1 MVGKTGAARLAMQ
14 SGVPVIPM
22 GQWGAHFILDTYS
35 HHLKVGKRKDVRV
48 KIGPA
53 LDLSQYGS
61 DIEDRQKVRE
71 CTAEIMSAITR
82 LVEDLRGEKAPR
94 PYDMHYDGDP
104 GKGKIG
110 VRKPDPQN

>member
-1 MVGKTGAARLAMQ
+1 M
-14 SGVPVIPM
+14 
-22 GQWGAHFILDTYS
+22 
-35 HHLKVGKRKDVRV
+35 
-48 KIGPA
+48 
-53 LDLSQYGS
+53 
-61 DIEDRQKVRE
+61 RE

>member
-1 MVGKTGAARLAMQ
+1 
-14 SGVPVIPM
+14 M

-94 PYDMHYDGDP
+94 PLRHALRTAP
-104 GKGKIG
+104 RVKGKIG